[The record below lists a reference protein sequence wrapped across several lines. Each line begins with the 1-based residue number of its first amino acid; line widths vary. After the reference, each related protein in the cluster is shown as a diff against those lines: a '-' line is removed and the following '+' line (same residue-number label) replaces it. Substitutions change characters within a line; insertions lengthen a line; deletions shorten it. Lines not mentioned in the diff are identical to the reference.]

1 MASTLLLECGQIA
14 ILAGMSLTDLP
25 AIEKETPSD
34 LVKRILAGERAAEE
48 ELVRRYHRGISII
61 IRRIAKD
68 SFTTEDLC
76 QETFRLVLEKVRRG
90 DLREAEKLSGFVCS
104 VARNLA
110 IHHVRRPDPLEGVE
124 EIASFC
130 DPSPNQLSVLLEKE
144 RSTIV
149 RRILKELKSERDRQ
163 ILFRFY
169 ISEEDKEIICADL
182 GLSSQHFNRV
192 LYRARERFRELCQQV
207 KR

>member
-1 MASTLLLECGQIA
+1 
-14 ILAGMSLTDLP
+14 
-25 AIEKETPSD
+25 
-34 LVKRILAGERAAEE
+34 
-48 ELVRRYHRGISII
+48 
-61 IRRIAKD
+61 
-68 SFTTEDLC
+68 
-76 QETFRLVLEKVRRG
+76 
-90 DLREAEKLSGFVCS
+90 
-104 VARNLA
+104 
-110 IHHVRRPDPLEGVE
+110 
-124 EIASFC
+124 
-130 DPSPNQLSVLLEKE
+130 LSVLLEKE